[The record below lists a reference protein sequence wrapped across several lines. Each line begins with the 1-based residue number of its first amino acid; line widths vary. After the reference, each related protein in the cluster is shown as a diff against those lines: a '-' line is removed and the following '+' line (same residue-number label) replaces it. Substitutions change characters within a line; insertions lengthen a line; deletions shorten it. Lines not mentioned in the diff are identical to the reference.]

1 MKKFPKKQI
10 LLVFKLEQIR
20 HIDQQK
26 AAWFETDF
34 VCAVLDNG
42 QLTEFFIISHLNAR
56 HNNSAG
62 FSYSDE

>member
-1 MKKFPKKQI
+1 MKKI
-10 LLVFKLEQIR
+10 KLEQIR

-26 AAWFETDF
+26 AWFETDF